1 MPVKNHPCVDA
12 LMHVLRIV
20 DENFGYDSVF
30 AFLKSGVVKSL
41 EQSEIEMLENYV
53 LARGRKGIRS
63 WSQPFLNGED
73 DTVDE
78 LRQVVMEILQPFY
91 KAVSGGKKKISVFVE
106 AIYALMET
114 LSMETQ
120 FEDAGL
126 YEKVRQIFDKMV
138 EIMPEDTVNV
148 QEFEELFAVGM
159 KDVTLGMVPPTLD
172 MLVVGDITRT
182 RLGDIR
188 ALFIVGVNDG
198 VIPKRAGR
206 SQIINDREK
215 ERLGAFG
222 IHMAPTE
229 RVNSYTEQFYLYQ
242 NMT

>member
-1 MPVKNHPCVDA
+1 M
-12 LMHVLRIV
+12 
-20 DENFGYDSVF
+20 
-30 AFLKSGVVKSL
+30 
-41 EQSEIEMLENYV
+41 
-53 LARGRKGIRS
+53 
-63 WSQPFLNGED
+63 
-73 DTVDE
+73 
-78 LRQVVMEILQPFY
+78 
-91 KAVSGGKKKISVFVE
+91 KISVFVE

-215 ERLGAFG
+215 ERLGCIWYPYGADRAG
-222 IHMAPTE
+222 
-229 RVNSYTEQFYLYQ
+229 EQLHRTVFTYIR
-242 NMT
+242 T

>member
-1 MPVKNHPCVDA
+1 
-12 LMHVLRIV
+12 
-20 DENFGYDSVF
+20 
-30 AFLKSGVVKSL
+30 
-41 EQSEIEMLENYV
+41 MLENYV

-78 LRQVVMEILQPFY
+78 MRQGVMEILQPFY

-148 QEFEELFAVGM
+148 QEFE
-159 KDVTLGMVPPTLD
+159 
-172 MLVVGDITRT
+172 
-182 RLGDIR
+182 
-188 ALFIVGVNDG
+188 
-198 VIPKRAGR
+198 
-206 SQIINDREK
+206 
-215 ERLGAFG
+215 
-222 IHMAPTE
+222 
-229 RVNSYTEQFYLYQ
+229 
-242 NMT
+242 